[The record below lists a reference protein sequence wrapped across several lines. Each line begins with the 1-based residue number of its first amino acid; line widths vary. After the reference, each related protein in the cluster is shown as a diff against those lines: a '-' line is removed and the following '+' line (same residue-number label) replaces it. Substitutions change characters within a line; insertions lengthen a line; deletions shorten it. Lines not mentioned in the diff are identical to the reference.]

1 MNKVVLVK
9 KLTDDVIIPQY
20 QHARGDSGFD
30 LHSIESITIQPHDRA
45 LVHTGLAM
53 AIPEGYEGCI
63 RPRSGLALQKG
74 LTVLNTPGTIDANYR
89 GEIGVILFNASNE
102 PVDISVGDRIA
113 QMVFQELP
121 SIGIIPVSELDETER
136 GYNGFGSTGV

>member
-89 GEIGVILFNASNE
+89 GEIGVILFNTSSIPIE
-102 PVDISVGDRIA
+102 IVTGERIA
-113 QMVFQELP
+113 QIVFQKVPRIDILE
-121 SIGIIPVSELDETER
+121 VTELDETDR
-136 GYNGFGSTGV
+136 GSNGFGSTGV